1 MQRVQ
6 QEMNEKE
13 KIAAQIKCNKK
24 RALQRKNE
32 IEGVQ
37 NKGVKHAERCNM
49 KRVHHEKSSA

>member
-24 RALQRKNE
+24 RALQRKN
-32 IEGVQ
+32 V
-37 NKGVKHAERCNM
+37 N
-49 KRVHHEKSSA
+49 